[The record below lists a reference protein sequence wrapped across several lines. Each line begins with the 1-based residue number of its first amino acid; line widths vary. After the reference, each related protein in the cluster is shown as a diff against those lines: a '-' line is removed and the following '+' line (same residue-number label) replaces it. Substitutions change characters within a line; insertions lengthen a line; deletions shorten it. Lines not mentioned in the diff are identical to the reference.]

1 MLCSYALRSFEKYGT
16 RLDAASH
23 EYVQRGVLVNY
34 ESLPGYVP
42 LVLLPLFGVRPVP
55 TAWLVRIKAESEYYS
70 KGRGGK
76 RMQQVFRGD
85 SEDKDGR
92 ATESIRKYA
101 DLILLPSYEEL
112 NRKAVEALK
121 SVAPELYARVVQQD
135 QSPSGSSAFNWKLV
149 GELPK
154 GSAAGGVGVAQREEQ
169 HSRAI
174 SEVEFQHWLPF
185 SNHHSSLP
193 FEVERLLSTYC
204 YSSTRYSIADSSLHY
219 GCHHHLARRLSAAAC
234 CRLPQD
240 LLHEAGTPLWGCS
253 VCVGGS

>member
-1 MLCSYALRSFEKYGT
+1 MQCRCAAHLSMLSSFALRSFEKYGT

-55 TAWLVRIKAESEYYS
+55 TAWLARIKAESEYYS

-76 RMQQVFRGD
+76 KVFRGD

-92 ATESIRKYA
+92 ATEGIQKYA
-101 DLILLPSYEEL
+101 DLILQPSYEEL
-112 NRKAVEALK
+112 NRRAVEALK
-121 SVAPELYARVVQQD
+121 SVAPELYASAVQQD
-135 QSPSGSSAFNWKLV
+135 HSSPDSNDAFNWKLI

-154 GSAAGGVGVAQREEQ
+154 GVSAATGVGVALREEQ

-193 FEVERLLSTYC
+193 FEVGR
-204 YSSTRYSIADSSLHY
+204 
-219 GCHHHLARRLSAAAC
+219 
-234 CRLPQD
+234 
-240 LLHEAGTPLWGCS
+240 
-253 VCVGGS
+253 

>member
-1 MLCSYALRSFEKYGT
+1 MHCRCAAHLSMLCSYALRSFEKYGT
-16 RLDAASH
+16 RLDDASH

-92 ATESIRKYA
+92 ATEGIQKYA
-101 DLILLPSYEEL
+101 DLILQPSYEEL

-121 SVAPELYARVVQQD
+121 NVAPELYARVVQQD
-135 QSPSGSSAFNWKLV
+135 QSPSGSSAFNWKLF

-154 GSAAGGVGVAQREEQ
+154 GSAAGGVGIAQREEQ

-193 FEVERLLSTYC
+193 FEVETDRQCLVLL
-204 YSSTRYSIADSSLHY
+204 
-219 GCHHHLARRLSAAAC
+219 
-234 CRLPQD
+234 Q
-240 LLHEAGTPLWGCS
+240 
-253 VCVGGS
+253 